1 MSQKPITGKRLPRC
15 PYFVDG
21 WRGRPHNIV
30 AMRKALVVAFVLL
43 LSCAPAWCQQP
54 APATKQDVEE
64 LLTLTG
70 AKTRVQQIWAQMGQQ
85 MATTAADSYHLK
97 HPDATPLQLYKVSQ
111 IAGKSFQSGVG
122 VLSVDEMIAAIIP
135 IYQQHLSHADVQA
148 IIAFYHT
155 PAGQTYLKEQ
165 PAMQSESMKAM
176 EPIIKKH
183 LPEIQSASDKA
194 IQKAMYPSAVSS
206 REGNGS
212 GK

>member
-1 MSQKPITGKRLPRC
+1 MKR
-15 PYFVDG
+15 
-21 WRGRPHNIV
+21 
-30 AMRKALVVAFVLL
+30 ALVAGFAVLL
-43 LSCAPAWCQQP
+43 CCASAFCQQQS
-54 APATKQDVEE
+54 PATKQDVEE

-70 AKTRVQQIWAQMGQQ
+70 AKARIQQIWAQMGQQ

-111 IAGKSFQSGVG
+111 IASKSFQSGVG

-148 IIAFYHT
+148 IIAFYRT
-155 PAGQTYLKEQ
+155 PPGAKYLKEQ

-183 LPEIQSASDKA
+183 LPEVQAATDKA
-194 IQKAMYPSAVSS
+194 VQKAMYPSAASS
-206 REGNGS
+206 REGNAI